1 MSFLRQILLAGLC
14 LFAFAVS
21 AQNNLKSPDEFLPH
35 RLGEQFT
42 PHHLLTSYFEYLA
55 ANAPRTMRLEQ
66 YGRTNEARPLQVAI
80 FASPENLQRLEQ
92 IRQNNLRIAGMLDG
106 QPNLNNP
113 VAIVWISMSVHGNE
127 PSGSECSMILAHK
140 LAGQTESEVR
150 EWLKNTVVIIDP
162 SVNPDG
168 YDRYTHWN
176 RMAGNL
182 LKTVHPD
189 SREHREPWPGGR
201 VNHYYFDLNRD
212 WAWATQAETRQR
224 LAIFHR
230 WLPHVH
236 PDIHE
241 QGINEPYY
249 FAPAAEP
256 MHDYITPWQREFQ
269 TQIGKNNAQR
279 FDAQGWL
286 YFTKEVFDLFYPSYG
301 DTYPMF
307 NGSIGMTYEQ
317 AGNSSAGRAILTDTD
332 DTLTLHDRI
341 AHHLTTILATIEI
354 SSKNAP
360 RLVENFRHYYTQ
372 NTQPRGPYKAY
383 VIRSTNSPNRI
394 NDLCQLLD
402 RHQIK
407 YGLAGAAGNGLKG
420 FDYIEGKEKT
430 VSIQENDLVI
440 SAYQQKSVLL
450 QVLFDPESRLSDSL
464 TYDITAWALPFAH
477 GLDAVAL
484 KDRLEPKKPY
494 SSYKAPEPAVS
505 NTPYAWC
512 VRRTGLADAV
522 FLSAVLQQGVKVRYS
537 TRAFESGLQQFAAG
551 TIIINRA
558 DNRSLS
564 GDVDNLVKEAARQAN
579 IALTPVFTGFM
590 EKGND
595 LGSETFAIARPAE
608 VAIVYGDDVDENSF
622 GQIWY
627 CFERELNYPIAAVPA
642 DKLNRIRL
650 SDFSTLI
657 LPNGYYN
664 FNDGQFK
671 LIQEWVRQGG
681 RLIAVEGGARAF
693 TDRDG
698 FAIKKKEDPKKEAD
712 NSPKV
717 YQNRERD
724 RISDQLPGA
733 IVKAK
738 SDATH
743 PLAFGLGDQYFSLKT
758 SPDAV
763 ELNDNGTP
771 VIYLEENFQR
781 YGFIG
786 SRVKKRLEK
795 TPIAATQKMGNG
807 EVVYFMDNPLF
818 RAFWQQGKV
827 LFSNAIF
834 F

>member
-1 MSFLRQILLAGLC
+1 MCFLRRILLAGLC
-14 LFAFAVS
+14 LLAQTAT
-21 AQNNLKSPDEFLPH
+21 AQNNLKTPDEFLPH

-42 PHHLLTSYFEYLA
+42 PHHLLTDYFEYLA

-66 YGRTNEARPLQVAI
+66 YGRTNEARPLQIAI
-80 FASPENLQRLEQ
+80 FASPENLARLEQ
-92 IRQNNLRIAGMLDG
+92 IRQNNLRLAGMLDG
-106 QPNLNNP
+106 QPNLDNP
-113 VAIVWISMSVHGNE
+113 VAIVWVSMSVHGNE
-127 PSGSECSMILAHK
+127 PSGSECSMALAHK
-140 LAGQTESEVR
+140 LAIQTDPEVQG
-150 EWLKNTVVIIDP
+150 WLKNTVVIIDP

-168 YDRYTHWN
+168 FDRYTQWN
-176 RMAGNL
+176 RMAANL
-182 LKTVHPD
+182 LKTTHPD

-212 WAWATQAETRQR
+212 WAWATQTETRQR
-224 LAIFHR
+224 LMVFHR
-230 WLPHVH
+230 WLPQVH

-256 MHDYITPWQREFQ
+256 MHDYITPWQRDFQ
-269 TQIGKNNAQR
+269 TQIGQNNAKH

-307 NGSIGMTYEQ
+307 NGAVGMTYEQ
-317 AGNSSAGRAILTDTD
+317 AGNSSASLAILTDTD

-354 SSKNAP
+354 SSKNAGK
-360 RLVENFRHYYTQ
+360 LVENFRNYYTQ
-372 NTQPRGPYKAY
+372 NTQPRGAYKAY
-383 VIRSTNSPNRI
+383 VVRGTNAPNKI

-407 YGLAGAAGNGLKG
+407 YGLAGVSVSGLKG
-420 FDYIEGKEKT
+420 FDYVEGKEKT
-430 VSIQENDLVI
+430 VSIAATDLVI
-440 SAYQQKSVLL
+440 SAYQAKSVLL

-484 KDRLEPKKPY
+484 KERLEPKKIY
-494 SSYKAPEPAVS
+494 EAYKAPDPTTATS
-505 NTPYAWC
+505 PYAWC
-512 VRRTGLADAV
+512 VRRGALADAV
-522 FLSAVLQQGVKVRYS
+522 FLSAVLQQGIKVRYS
-537 TRAFESGLQQFAAG
+537 TRSFESGEQHFAAG
-551 TIIINRA
+551 TLIINRA
-558 DNRSLS
+558 DNRSLT
-564 GDVDNLVKEAARQAN
+564 GDMDGMVKEAARRAN
-579 IALTPVFTGFM
+579 VALTPVFTGFM
-590 EKGND
+590 DKGND
-595 LGSETFAIARPAE
+595 LGSDAFAIARPAE

-627 CFERELNYPIAAVPA
+627 CFERELGYPVATVPL

-650 SDFSTLI
+650 TDFTTLI
-657 LPNGYYN
+657 LPNGYYSLS
-664 FNDGQFK
+664 DSQIK
-671 LIQEWVRQGG
+671 TIQDWVRQGG
-681 RLIAVEGGARAF
+681 RLIALDGGARAF
-693 TDRDG
+693 VDREG
-698 FAIKKKEDPKKEAD
+698 FALKKKVEAKKDTASAPKL
-712 NSPKV
+712 

-733 IVKAK
+733 VVKAK
-738 SDATH
+738 SDDTH
-743 PLAFGLGDQYFSLKT
+743 PLAFSLGTQYFSLKT

-763 ELNDNGTP
+763 ELSEQGVP
-771 VIYLEENFQR
+771 VIYLEENYQR

-795 TPIAATQKMGNG
+795 TPIAATQKLGNG
-807 EVVYFMDNPLF
+807 DVVYFLDNPLF

-827 LFSNAIF
+827 LFANAVF
-834 F
+834 Y